1 MSLLHRLIC
10 YLQDAEKVA
19 SFQKLCGVEAPPDWR
34 SVSPA
39 QTVDTEHPLANGTC
53 TAAKTQGE
61 SGRWHVSPDSSNAE
75 EKRDESHSNGR
86 KNGMVSEDTCGVGS
100 QPASLEKRKKWVSKS
115 HPRRNSLTGETILQK
130 FRIRNFFLYY
140 LFSFGTE
147 LGNELFYTIFF
158 SFCIWNVDAWLG
170 RRLIIIWVWNMFLGQ
185 CTKDIIRWPRPAS
198 PPVVK
203 LEVFYNSEYSMPSTH
218 AMAGTAIP
226 LSLFLLSYGRW
237 QYPFMYGLIL
247 TICWSSLVCFSR
259 VYMGMHTILDVI
271 AGFLYA
277 LLILAVFLPTVDLVD
292 NFNLTFR
299 YAPLVIISLHLVLGV
314 FSFTLDTWSTSR
326 GDTAQILGS
335 GAGVACGS
343 YATYCLNLMPDP
355 SQEML
360 PLVPSLTL
368 NLFGKAALRLLI
380 GLVFLLLVR
389 MIMKQVTIPL
399 ACKIFGISNADVR
412 EARQHMEVELPYR
425 YVTYGAMGFSATF
438 LVPSLFWLSGL
449 SSC

>member
-19 SFQKLCGVEAPPDWR
+19 RFQKLCGVEALPDWR
-34 SVSPA
+34 GASSVQIGDS
-39 QTVDTEHPLANGTC
+39 EHLLANGNC
-53 TAAKTQGE
+53 ATAKSQGDGTRPCG
-61 SGRWHVSPDSSNAE
+61 SLGAWKAE
-75 EKRDESHSNGR
+75 EKHQESHSNGV
-86 KNGMVSEDTCGVGS
+86 KNGVVSEDTCGVES
-100 QPASLEKRKKWVSKS
+100 QPASLGKHKKWVSKS
-115 HPRRNSLTGETILQK
+115 HPRRNSLTGESISQK
-130 FRIRNFFLYY
+130 FKIRNFFLYCV
-140 LFSFGTE
+140 FSFGTE

-158 SFCIWNVDAWLG
+158 PCFFWNMDPWLG
-170 RRLIIIWVWNMFLGQ
+170 RRLIIVWVWIMYVGQ
-185 CTKDIIRWPRPAS
+185 CTKDVIGWPRPAS

-203 LEVFYNSEYSMPSTH
+203 LEAFYNSEYSMPSTH

-226 LSLFLLSYGRW
+226 VSLFLLSYGRW

-247 TICWSSLVCFSR
+247 TICWFSLVCFSR

-277 LLILAVFLPTVDLVD
+277 LLILVVFLPTLDLVD
-292 NFNLTFR
+292 NFNLTFK
-299 YAPLVIISLHLVLGV
+299 YAPLVIISIHLALGV

-335 GAGVACGS
+335 GAGIACGS
-343 YATYCLNLMPDP
+343 YATYRLNLMPDP

-368 NLFGKAALRLLI
+368 NIFGKAALRLLI
-380 GLVFLLLVR
+380 GLVFVLLVR
-389 MIMKQVTIPL
+389 MIMKKITIPL
-399 ACKIFGISNADVR
+399 ACKVFGISSADVR

-425 YVTYGAMGFSATF
+425 YITYGTVGFSVAF
-438 LVPSLFWLSGL
+438 LVPLLFCLIGL